1 MAVKITE
8 DMYDT
13 FTNNG
18 YTQDDIQNTV
28 SHYRDQGMP
37 DSAIFTA
44 LNKKHRELAGIKDVS
59 TPQIGDQPNYDAILN
74 NPALT
79 PQQQAEQ
86 IKQKGEAYRAGLDKD
101 LAAQKAKMY
110 TGAAIKIAS
119 PLVGLGLAPFT
130 GGMSLPASMAVTG
143 LAEGATFGLGEA
155 LQNQK
160 TGADFAKDVATQ
172 GLLGGL
178 MGAGTGALFKG
189 ASKVLPKVFNR
200 PVNVPKD
207 VQELGELATNPQ
219 AYVAKTGRPVGVSR
233 LPKEIV
239 PLAEAPTVGEAPIQQ
254 VTPNKF
260 AIEADTDIVQP
271 AQTVEQPNVGAIEQ
285 PAPEMVQ
292 PQPQVKQ
299 LPPLNDNYLKDLS
312 QYTPTLHREMSPAQA
327 MKFIGNIST
336 NMTPEQ
342 LYFSNKPELALG
354 QGANKG
360 ILVELDSKGIQGQV
374 NTNKPIWESQY
385 QQGNAEFISKL
396 TPQSVYRQNV
406 KSITIKPDAKFT
418 TIERRVI
425 KNSLK
430 DWTKVVNEDGS
441 ITFIKPQVNVPEMV
455 QPTTPQPTASASEMV
470 RPLNKQ
476 ALQKDLN
483 VELRALRNSIELPEV
498 TNGEYVKGRY
508 KNRFYQKDITDDMTR
523 DIIDAD
529 KSLLEVTKEI
539 KNNPA
544 NALQNMDILE
554 NKLTDKVGKLP
565 DEAQQKYYDKFYKD
579 LDIANTHEELR
590 KKALTPEGAGFVA
603 DDVINS
609 KQKVTKLSQS
619 ILKAKGLPTDIK
631 KTIKQN
637 APTYESMTNNDLIMT
652 ASDAIDK
659 DLMGNLADIMAKDK
673 FNAFDVERT
682 RQIAKRLNAQNTPE
696 SNETLVNLLD
706 KASEQAS
713 KSGQAVQA
721 FSLWNNLTPEGAILK
736 TNKLLN
742 EYNKRFG
749 KNLKLTQEQI
759 NNITK
764 LQETAQALPAG
775 YDKDVALAKSL
786 KYQQSIIPK
795 SLGSKIKAY
804 RNISLLLNPKT
815 LGRNVVGNALF
826 NTIDTASKT
835 LAVPIDKAMGAF
847 TKTHTR
853 ALPQVGE
860 SLKGLKLGAER
871 GFKEAM
877 QGINT
882 ADVSSRYD
890 LRGGKVFESKVGQ
903 AFETALDLGLRVPD
917 RAFYNSVYAE
927 SLANQLKASGLKE
940 PTQKMLDTAEQ
951 EALEGV
957 FQNKSK
963 LSDIALGLR
972 KQFNRVG
979 TKEFGLGDLLI
990 PYAQTPSNL
999 AQQGINYSPL
1009 GLLRAGASLKGGNER
1024 QASLEIARALLG
1036 TGIGDAGY
1044 GAVKAGQA
1052 H

>member
-1 MAVKITE
+1 MAVKLTDE
-8 DMYDT
+8 QYNT
-13 FTNNG
+13 FIKNG
-18 YTQDDIQNTV
+18 YTDDDIGATINRQRSEGT
-28 SHYRDQGMP
+28 P
-37 DSAIFTA
+37 DSVIYTDM
-44 LNKKHRELAGIKDVS
+44 NKKYRELAGIKDVS

-74 NPALT
+74 DPSLM

-86 IKQKGEAYRAGLDKD
+86 IKQKGEAYRAGVDKD
-101 LAAQKAKMY
+101 LAAQKAKMI
-110 TGAAIKIAS
+110 TRAVTKIAS

-172 GLLGGL
+172 GLLGGAL
-178 MGAGTGALFKG
+178 GAGTGALFRG
-189 ASKVLPKVFNR
+189 ASRVLPKVFNR

-219 AYVAKTGRPVGVSR
+219 QYVAKTARPVGLSR
-233 LPKEIV
+233 LPKENI
-239 PLAEAPTVGEAPIQQ
+239 PTIGEAPIQQ

-271 AQTVEQPNVGAIEQ
+271 TQAIEQPNVGTIEQ
-285 PAPEMVQ
+285 PVPEMVQ
-292 PQPQVKQ
+292 PQAPQ
-299 LPPLNDNYLKDLS
+299 
-312 QYTPTLHREMSPAQA
+312 
-327 MKFIGNIST
+327 
-336 NMTPEQ
+336 
-342 LYFSNKPELALG
+342 
-354 QGANKG
+354 
-360 ILVELDSKGIQGQV
+360 
-374 NTNKPIWESQY
+374 
-385 QQGNAEFISKL
+385 
-396 TPQSVYRQNV
+396 
-406 KSITIKPDAKFT
+406 
-418 TIERRVI
+418 
-425 KNSLK
+425 
-430 DWTKVVNEDGS
+430 
-441 ITFIKPQVNVPEMV
+441 PQVNVPEMV
-455 QPTTPQPTASASEMV
+455 QPENIKS
-470 RPLNKQ
+470 LNKQ
-476 ALQKDLN
+476 SLQKDLN

-498 TNGEYVKGRY
+498 TKGTYIRGRY
-508 KNRFYQKDITDDMTR
+508 KNRFFTKNITDDLTR
-523 DIIDAD
+523 DFIDAD
-529 KSLLEVTKEI
+529 NALLEVTKEI

-544 NALQNMDILE
+544 NALQNIDILE
-554 NKLTDKVGKLP
+554 NILIDKVGKLP

-590 KKALTPEGAGFVA
+590 KKALTPEGAGFVS

-619 ILKAKGLPTDIK
+619 ILNAKGLPTDIK

-659 DLMGNLADIMAKDK
+659 DLMGNLAAIMAKDK

-696 SNETLVNLLD
+696 ANETLVNLLD

-736 TNKLLN
+736 TNKLLS

-749 KNLKLTQEQI
+749 KNLKLTQDQI
-759 NNITK
+759 NTITN
-764 LQETAQALPAG
+764 LQEKAQALPDG
-775 YDKDVALAKSL
+775 YDKDVALAQSL
-786 KYQQSIIPK
+786 KYQQSLIPK
-795 SLGSKIKAY
+795 SLGTKLKAY

-815 LGRNVVGNALF
+815 LGRNIVGNALF
-826 NTIDTASKT
+826 NTVDTASKT
-835 LAVPIDKAMGAF
+835 LAVPVDKVMSAF

-890 LRGGKVFESKVGQ
+890 LQSGKVFKSKIGQ
-903 AFETALDLGLRVPD
+903 ALETALDLGLRVPD
-917 RAFYNSVYAE
+917 RAFYHSVYAE

-940 PTQKMLDTAEQ
+940 PTQKMLDTAEK

-963 LSDIALGLR
+963 LSDITLGLR
-972 KQFNRVG
+972 QQFNRVG

-1036 TGIGDAGY
+1036 TGIGAAGY
-1044 GAVKAGQA
+1044 NAVKSGQA